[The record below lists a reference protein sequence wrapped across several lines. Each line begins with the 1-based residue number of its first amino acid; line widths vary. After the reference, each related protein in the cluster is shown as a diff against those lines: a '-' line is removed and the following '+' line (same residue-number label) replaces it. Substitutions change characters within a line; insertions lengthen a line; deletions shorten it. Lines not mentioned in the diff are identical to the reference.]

1 LNKIKRGEVAKVVI
15 EYPDRLARFGFEYLK
30 FFMESFGV
38 ELVVLNG
45 RENEEDI
52 KEGTGRGLNSG
63 SIHLLQQGFIGKE
76 VLIKDMVTVQ
86 AKLIFEG
93 SEDKQRVLDLMR
105 RWSSCMRYAY
115 KRLLEGHK
123 RNELKKQLQGIF
135 NLNSRYVDDA
145 IMKAKSILTS
155 CKERGENPKKVV
167 FGGRQLFEK
176 LQKRHINGKAYKKL
190 QLKWQ
195 EKRKGNLY
203 SRGDRSKKGNLNTRI
218 EIDED
223 CTRLRINVGEREYVY
238 ARIQPGWKIK
248 DGRYID
254 RNQLLEAISICGQP
268 YSVQLKLKSGVVYA
282 YFAIEEVFP
291 QPAIT
296 RANGVIGIDTNAYP
310 RHVAWVETDEHG
322 QLLGYGRIPMPE
334 LESGSFEKKEYYRWQ
349 YAHMIVQMAKEKQKA
364 IVIESLSIKDRG
376 RREDFS
382 GRRSRR
388 IRHYFGYRSLL
399 EKVKLLA
406 KREGIEVIEV
416 NPAYTS
422 VIGMLKYAPQF
433 MVSKDVASS
442 YVIARR
448 GLGLR
453 DRIPHNYM
461 MFLGRLDV
469 NELEE
474 LKEYVRKVVKNT
486 YVRKKQLRE
495 IGRVIKFLQSLESEA
510 ERLSV
515 PLDGTSTGSRGK
527 NHNLWQVLKVAVV
540 TPLSPERVLRDL
552 SVLKSLLVSGQVGK
566 TYKGASSCFLGQG
579 LWLSQIPPA
588 GAGKA

>member
-1 LNKIKRGEVAKVVI
+1 
-15 EYPDRLARFGFEYLK
+15 
-30 FFMESFGV
+30 
-38 ELVVLNG
+38 
-45 RENEEDI
+45 
-52 KEGTGRGLNSG
+52 
-63 SIHLLQQGFIGKE
+63 
-76 VLIKDMVTVQ
+76 MVTVQ

-93 SEDKQRVLDLMR
+93 GEDKQRVLDLMR

-115 KRLLEGHK
+115 KRLLEGYK
-123 RNELKKQLQGIF
+123 RNELKRQLQGIF

-145 IMKAKSILTS
+145 IMKAKSVLNS
-155 CKERGENPKKVV
+155 CKERGESPKKVI

-176 LQKRHINGKAYKKL
+176 LQKRHINGDQYRKL

-218 EIDED
+218 EIDGSL
-223 CTRLRINVGEREYVY
+223 TKLRINVGEKEYVY
-238 ARIQPGWKIK
+238 ATIQPGWKVK
-248 DGRYID
+248 GGTYTD
-254 RNQLLEAISICGQP
+254 RNQLLQAIGTCGEP
-268 YSVQLKLKSGVVYA
+268 YSVELKLKNGKIYA
-282 YFAIEEVFP
+282 YFTVEEVFP
-291 QPAIT
+291 RPAMT
-296 RANGVIGIDTNAYP
+296 RTSGVIGIDTNAYP
-310 RHVAWVETDEHG
+310 RHVAWTETDKSG
-322 QLLGYGRIPMPE
+322 QLLEYGRIPMPE
-334 LESGSFEKKEYYRWQ
+334 LESGSSSKREYYRWQ
-349 YAHMIVQMAKEKQKA
+349 YAYMIVEMAKDNQKA
-364 IVIESLSIKDRG
+364 LVIEKLNIKDKGKRG
-376 RREDFS
+376 DFS
-382 GRRSRR
+382 GRKSRR

-406 KREGIEVIEV
+406 KREGVEVIEV

-433 MVSKDVASS
+433 MVSKDVAAA

-453 DRIPHNYM
+453 ERIPHNYM
-461 MFLGRLDV
+461 MFLSRLDV

-495 IGRVIKFLQSLESEA
+495 IDRAKKFLQSLGSEA

-515 PLDGTSTGSRGK
+515 PLDGTSAGSRGK
-527 NHNLWQVLKVAVV
+527 NHNLWRVLRVAVV
-540 TPLSPERVLRDL
+540 TPLSPDRVLRDM

-566 TYKGASSCFLGQG
+566 TYKGVSSCFLGQG

>member
-1 LNKIKRGEVAKVVI
+1 MI
-15 EYPDRLARFGFEYLK
+15 
-30 FFMESFGV
+30 
-38 ELVVLNG
+38 
-45 RENEEDI
+45 
-52 KEGTGRGLNSG
+52 
-63 SIHLLQQGFIGKE
+63 
-76 VLIKDMVTVQ
+76 TVQ
-86 AKLIFEG
+86 TKLIFEG
-93 SEDKQRVLDLMR
+93 SEDKQKVLDLMR

-495 IGRVIKFLQSLESEA
+495 IGRVIKFLQSLESET

-527 NHNLWQVLKVAVV
+527 NHNLWQVLRVAVV

>member
-1 LNKIKRGEVAKVVI
+1 
-15 EYPDRLARFGFEYLK
+15 
-30 FFMESFGV
+30 
-38 ELVVLNG
+38 
-45 RENEEDI
+45 
-52 KEGTGRGLNSG
+52 
-63 SIHLLQQGFIGKE
+63 
-76 VLIKDMVTVQ
+76 MVTVQ
-86 AKLIFEG
+86 AKLIFDS
-93 SEDKQRVLDLMR
+93 SEDRQKVLDLMR

-123 RNELKKQLQGIF
+123 RNELKRELQGIF

-145 IMKAKSILTS
+145 IMKANSVLDS
-155 CKERGENPKKVV
+155 CKERGENPEKVI

-176 LQKRHINGKAYKKL
+176 LKRRHINGNVYRKL
-190 QLKWQ
+190 QREWQ

-218 EIDED
+218 ETGED
-223 CTRLRINVGEREYVY
+223 CTRLRINVGEREYVC
-238 ARIQPGWKIK
+238 ARIQSGWKIK
-248 DGRYID
+248 DGTYID
-254 RNQLLEAISICGQP
+254 RNQLLEVISISGQP

-282 YFAIEEVFP
+282 YFVIEEVFP

-310 RHVAWVETDEHG
+310 KNVAWVETDEHG
-322 QLLGYGRIPMPE
+322 EFLGYGRIPLE
-334 LESGSFEKKEYYRWQ
+334 KLESGSSSKREYYRWQ

-364 IVIESLSIKDRG
+364 IVIESLSIQDRG
-376 RREDFS
+376 RRGDFS
-382 GRRSRR
+382 GRKSRR

-416 NPAYTS
+416 DPAYTS

-433 MVSKDVASS
+433 MVSKDIAAA

-453 DRIPHNYM
+453 ERIPHNYM
-461 MFLGRLDV
+461 LLLSRLDV
-469 NELEE
+469 NNLEE
-474 LKEYVRKVVKNT
+474 LKEYVRKVVKNKHL
-486 YVRKKQLRE
+486 RRKQLRE
-495 IGRVIKFLQSLESEA
+495 IDRVIGILQSSGSEPG
-510 ERLSV
+510 RLFV
-515 PLDGTSTGSRGK
+515 PLDGTSAGSRGK
-527 NHNLWQVLKVAVV
+527 NHNPWRVLRVAVV
-540 TPLSPERVLRDL
+540 TPLSPDRVLRDM
-552 SVLKSLLVSGQVGK
+552 SVLKLLLISGQVGK
-566 TYKGASSCFLGQG
+566 TWKGASSCFLGQG